1 MRKNAQDGL
10 SFAATRRGSV
20 TVMFAGMAIPL
31 VMVCG
36 LAMDYSF
43 YLQTQSV
50 LDTAANTAAL
60 HAVRVAYQAFEN
72 GSSASA
78 ATVAGQ
84 QAGQQWFASQAGNVP
99 NLKSALNIT
108 VNPVSYNA
116 NTSTFTDTVSYS
128 GYVATH
134 VGSILKVTQQWP
146 IGGTSSAT
154 ISASSYVE
162 VMMLVDNSS
171 SMLIGAS
178 PADIIKMEN
187 LTICSP
193 TVTAIAAGQQL
204 TGTYSWIYPSGIGY
218 GTNSNGTLQT
228 VPTSTTQGACDTN
241 FSGGAA
247 QCPSPKSYASV
258 NAYGFCPT
266 GTGIPDIN
274 KRIDPSTRTI
284 ANIPQAP
291 CAFACHTG
299 DGINDYYTL
308 ARKASSPPV
317 LRFDVIQSAMSNVIT
332 AIAAKPNAATLYTV
346 GVYAFNSVLAPVH
359 PSLYTGAE
367 ADNNFAQALT
377 DVSNLA
383 SPVVSDSPNTNFIDA
398 IQTVAGNVTQAGD
411 GSSPNAGGTTISRR
425 KNIFIITD
433 GLEDYSPTNRTI
445 GPMTALNPEPY
456 CSQLKNK
463 GFNIY
468 VLYTPYY
475 PLPNEFYLNNGPR
488 GSVEPTVPPATT
500 NPIIAAL
507 QACAS
512 TPTQFY
518 QAADS
523 TSINAALA
531 EMLQSATASPGRIT
545 Y

>member
-1 MRKNAQDGL
+1 MRKGARDGFL
-10 SFAATRRGSV
+10 FATTRQGSV

-43 YLQTQSV
+43 YVQTQSV

-60 HAVRVAYQAFEN
+60 HAVRVAYQAFET
-72 GSSASA
+72 GSSASDATA
-78 ATVAGQ
+78 AGN
-84 QAGQQWFASQAGNVP
+84 QAGQQWFNSQAGNVP
-99 NLKSALNIT
+99 NLKSALNVT
-108 VNPVSYNA
+108 VSPVTYNA

-134 VGSILKVTQQWP
+134 VGSILKITQQWP

-171 SMLIGAS
+171 SMLIGAT

-187 LTICSP
+187 LTICPP
-193 TVTAIAAGQQL
+193 TVTAVAAAQGL
-204 TGTYSWIYPSGIGY
+204 AGTYSWIYPSGIGY

-241 FSGGAA
+241 FTGGAA
-247 QCPSPKSYASV
+247 QCPSPKSYASI

-266 GTGIPDIN
+266 GTGLPDPN
-274 KRIDPSTRTI
+274 KRIDPSTKLI

-291 CAFACHTG
+291 CGFACHTG
-299 DGINDYYTL
+299 DAVNDYYTL
-308 ARKASSPPV
+308 ARRASSPPT

-332 AIAAKPNAATLYTV
+332 AIKNKPNAANLYTV
-346 GVYAFNSVLAPVH
+346 GVYAFNSTLTPVH
-359 PSLYTGAE
+359 PSAYTGVE
-367 ADNNFAQALT
+367 ADNNFNQAAT
-377 DVSNLA
+377 DVANLT
-383 SPVVSDSPNTNFIDA
+383 SPVVADSPNTDFIDA
-398 IQTVAGNVTQAGD
+398 IQTVAANVTQAGD
-411 GSSPNAGGTTISRR
+411 GSSPNSGGTATSRR

-445 GPMTALNPEPY
+445 GPMTTLNPEPY
-456 CSQLKNK
+456 CSQMKNK
-463 GFNIY
+463 GFNVY

-488 GSVEPTVPPATT
+488 GSVEPTVPPATS

-523 TSINAALA
+523 TSINAALTQ
-531 EMLQSATASPGRIT
+531 MLTSATASPGRIT